1 MSAPNIN
8 RHRVDLWK
16 EDVYQSV
23 KMYNEWFLEAAPTAY
38 RGSRSSVIDEVE
50 HLFEATDYLNRLTP
64 QDIIDNPQIIGT
76 LRMVTAPPIARDRL
90 VGLANVPKSL
100 VNTLE
105 QGRLPARMP
114 DAVLRQNLSQI
125 IAIIMELL
133 DDTLFEWVEMN
144 TPPSHK
150 QIELASVVVGD
161 RRCGAVTDP
170 IIRNAQE
177 ARQIAI
183 MREWLTARGYKEEHY
198 SSDLALKELPAGTFS
213 VHHNVPVRNQDG
225 KIINMPIDLVVQPH
239 VRKPSGFPVLIEA
252 KSAGDFTNT
261 NKRRKEEATK
271 AHQLK
276 RTYGEQLDLLLLLC
290 GYFDTGYLGY
300 EAAEGLDWIWEHRVE
315 DLEIA
320 GI

>member
-1 MSAPNIN
+1 MSKPNIN

-16 EDVYQSV
+16 EDVYRSV
-23 KMYNEWFLEAAPTAY
+23 RMYNEWFLDAAPEAY
-38 RGSRSSVIDEVE
+38 RGSRSAVIDEVE
-50 HLFEATDYLNRLTP
+50 QLFKATAYMNRLTP
-64 QDIIDNPQIIGT
+64 QAIIDAPQIIGI

-100 VNTLE
+100 VNSLE
-105 QGRLPARMP
+105 AGRLPTRMT
-114 DAVLRQNLSQI
+114 DKDLRDNLERI
-125 IAIIMELL
+125 ISIIMELL
-133 DDTLFEWVEMN
+133 DDTLFEWVAAK
-144 TPPSHK
+144 TPPSEK

-177 ARQIAI
+177 ARQMTV
-183 MREWLTARGYKEEHY
+183 MRAWLTARGYKEERY
-198 SSDLALKELPAGTFS
+198 ASNLSLKDLPPGTFS
-213 VHHNVPVRNQDG
+213 VHHNVPVENLAG
-225 KIINMPIDLVVQPH
+225 KLINMPIDLVVQPH
-239 VRKPSGFPVLIEA
+239 TPNQSGFPVLIEA

-261 NKRRKEEATK
+261 NKRRKEEAAK

-276 RTYGEQLDLLLLLC
+276 RTYGDELDLLLLLC
-290 GYFDTGYLGY
+290 GYFDAGYLGY

-320 GI
+320 GL